1 VALRCQAPPPHACV
15 RAHRTRVSETLNGR
29 TAPPH
34 APSTWSWLWLLL
46 LRCSPVGSALAVDGG
61 DVSRELGVHED
72 ASLLCTVL
80 CGRLLRCPGLVRYVL
95 VHGSQLRG
103 LALVEPPPTKASP
116 RHRACCQRR
125 HITLAVLLRGRRPG
139 VRVACG
145 WSCSTVV
152 EHPSVWQSRGTRR
165 GGHAAPQRNPADE
178 VPPDSQPHSLG
189 PWVSPSH
196 PHAAWGLTEWQRA
209 AQITAMRMFVRME
222 IDRVHSG
229 RDAAS
234 VASSHQE
241 SLHTHAGWRM
251 QSQCDR
257 TVVVSHWTH
266 MSCYL
271 SLLSPR
277 PKP

>member
-1 VALRCQAPPPHACV
+1 
-15 RAHRTRVSETLNGR
+15 
-29 TAPPH
+29 
-34 APSTWSWLWLLL
+34 
-46 LRCSPVGSALAVDGG
+46 
-61 DVSRELGVHED
+61 
-72 ASLLCTVL
+72 
-80 CGRLLRCPGLVRYVL
+80 
-95 VHGSQLRG
+95 